1 MEMLTDWKKSSA
13 KVFWAE
19 IAPTEHLV
27 QIYEN
32 DEKFLELL
40 LGFVSAGIASKEC
53 AIVIATSLH
62 LTSLNEKLTLQGFN
76 VDQVIQ
82 AGYYLPMDAEDALS
96 KFMVNGWP
104 DENLFNHLVGNL
116 ISRPKNEGR
125 SVRAFGEMV
134 AILWSKG
141 HVGATVRLEQ
151 LWNKFCEK
159 EAFCL
164 FCAYPQSG
172 FAQDASESL
181 GHICNAH
188 SKMITSGEIGMNDI
202 FYKPVEKR
210 KVLQQTVG
218 Q

>member
-1 MEMLTDWKKSSA
+1 MIMEILTDWKKSSV

-19 IAPTEHLV
+19 IAPTEHVV

-32 DEKFLELL
+32 DEKFLNLL
-40 LGFVSAGIASKEC
+40 LGFVSAGIEAKDC
-53 AIVIATSLH
+53 TIVIGTAIH
-62 LTSLNEKLTLQGFN
+62 LASLNEKLALQGFN
-76 VDQVIQ
+76 IDQVIQ
-82 AGYYLPMDAEDALS
+82 DGEYVPLDAEDALS

-104 DENLFNHLVGNL
+104 DENLFNHLISTL
-116 ISRPKNEGR
+116 ILRAKSEGK

-134 AILWSKG
+134 AILWAKEQ
-141 HVGATVRLEQ
+141 VGATVRLEQ

-172 FAQDASESL
+172 FTQDASESL

-188 SKMITSGEIGMNDI
+188 SKMITSGDLGMTDI
-202 FYKPVEKR
+202 FYKPIEGKKAR
-210 KVLQQTVG
+210 Y
-218 Q
+218 

>member
-1 MEMLTDWKKSSA
+1 MEILTDWKKSPA

-19 IAPTEHLV
+19 IAPTEHIV

-40 LGFVSAGIASKEC
+40 LGFVSTGITSKEC
-53 AIVIATSLH
+53 TIVIGTSVH
-62 LTSLNEKLTLQGFN
+62 IASLNEKLALQGFN
-76 VDQVIQ
+76 VDQVIL

-104 DENLFNHLVGNL
+104 DENLFNHLVSHL
-116 ISRPKNEGR
+116 ISRARSEGR
-125 SVRAFGEMV
+125 PVRAFGEMV
-134 AILWSKG
+134 AILWAKG

-172 FAQDASESL
+172 FTQDASESL
-181 GHICNAH
+181 GHICSAH
-188 SKMITSGEIGMNDI
+188 SKMITNGETGMNDI
-202 FYKPVEKR
+202 FYKPVEER
-210 KVLQQTVG
+210 KVL
-218 Q
+218 